1 MPFTSDDRADLK
13 RSPPERSSCSAVSSE
28 ATAILARAL
37 REDVIPGASFDF
49 RVDGD
54 AIVTRHPNERNGE
67 YCAQHAID
75 PLTGSPAAYG

>member
-1 MPFTSDDRADLK
+1 
-13 RSPPERSSCSAVSSE
+13 
-28 ATAILARAL
+28 L